1 MAIFFFP
8 PCWVFSSSREST
20 RGTSPIALLD
30 VVPPRLTFVVGALPK
45 KETIQMAK
53 KKAAKKA
60 TKKAAKKTAKK
71 SKK

>member
-1 MAIFFFP
+1 M
-8 PCWVFSSSREST
+8 
-20 RGTSPIALLD
+20 L
-30 VVPPRLTFVVGALPK
+30 PRLTSMVGALPK

-71 SKK
+71 KSKK